1 LLISI
6 WHSNCLFNFVRHEI
20 SAILNFRKER
30 TACPILLKNKIYPR
44 MKQIALVVI
53 ALITFSCSQAQK
65 TSFSKEA
72 LAEKLLTVD
81 GGQTSFKNILK
92 KYKGKTLVIEVWAS
106 WCGDCVKAMPKVKEL
121 QANNPDVSYLFLS
134 ADKTAEKWKI
144 GIEKHELKGDH
155 FMMNDGMKGVF
166 GKAIDLDWIP
176 RYIIIDKTGKIVLYR
191 AIETDFD
198 KINETLKS
206 LKQA

>member
-1 LLISI
+1 MKQLVILLIA
-6 WHSNCLFNFVRHEI
+6 F
-20 SAILNFRKER
+20 A
-30 TACPILLKNKIYPR
+30 
-44 MKQIALVVI
+44 
-53 ALITFSCSQAQK
+53 TFSCARAQK
-65 TSFSKEA
+65 TNFSKEA
-72 LAEKLLTVD
+72 SSEKLLATDESQVA
-81 GGQTSFKNILK
+81 FKDILK

-134 ADKTAEKWKI
+134 ADKTADKWKI

-155 FMMNDGMKGVF
+155 YMMNDGMKGVF

-176 RYIIIDKTGKIVLYR
+176 RYIIVDKTGKIVLYR

-198 KINETLKS
+198 KINKTLKS
-206 LKQA
+206 LK